1 MHDVYFSL
9 TILTALNMKDG
20 MTMTNIYGKETPFSR
35 GTAVTILVIGW
46 VCYFL
51 AWGFNIIY
59 YIIHPSEVKVKAL
72 SSKMYF
78 FICGRK
84 QHCCCHPDFGKSQEL
99 GNQPEEVRI
108 DSQELKEIVKNQ

>member
-46 VCYFL
+46 ICYFL

-59 YIIHPSEVKVKAL
+59 YIIHPSEVKMEVR
-72 SSKMYF
+72 SKMYF
-78 FICGRK
+78 FFCGPR
-84 QHCCCHPDFGKSQEL
+84 HNCYCHPDAGISSE
-99 GNQPEEVRI
+99 
-108 DSQELKEIVKNQ
+108 

>member
-1 MHDVYFSL
+1 
-9 TILTALNMKDG
+9 
-20 MTMTNIYGKETPFSR
+20 MTDIYGVKKTFSR

-84 QHCCCHPDFGKSQEL
+84 HHCCCHPDLGKSQEL
-99 GNQPEEVRI
+99 GNQPEEDRI
-108 DSQELKEIVKNQ
+108 DPQELKEIKNQ